1 MKKFL
6 FFSILAFPL
15 YSQTAQPAKK
25 NNTSAPVTIEQNKA
39 APEETASSKAAAA
52 AKRMGGA
59 ERSFMMID
67 AATRA
72 ADYKAAFDMLKKDKI
87 TNKISFHLTTGEV
100 LSNINDITLA
110 ENSSLLIIKFH
121 TVQGNKYQV
130 VPVENIASL
139 TVQS

>member
-1 MKKFL
+1 MNKVL
-6 FFSILAFPL
+6 FFSILTLPL
-15 YSQTAQPAKK
+15 FSQPVQQVKK
-25 NNTSAPVTIEQNKA
+25 NNGSAPMPVEQNKPA
-39 APEETASSKAAAA
+39 QEEAASSKAAAA

-100 LSNINDITLA
+100 LSNISDITLA